1 MRQVQDA
8 DVTRVALTIAG
19 SDPSGGAGVQAD
31 LKTFHQHGV
40 YGAAAITLLTV
51 QNTTGVQRLELMSPE
66 LVGEQID
73 AVLSD
78 IVPHAIKSGA
88 LGSSAIIERVVH
100 SVATLKVPYVI
111 DPVGFSK
118 NGSRLT
124 EPSAR
129 EVLLTQLLPLATL
142 ITPNLDE
149 AAWLTQRDV
158 DDEGSLRDAVQWLV
172 DAGAKAVLLK
182 GGHRADAP
190 IDLLWVDGV
199 LHELRAERIHTRH
212 THGAGCTLSAA
223 ITARLARAEPL
234 LDAVTHAKQWIT
246 DAIASAPGLGAG
258 QGPLNHFA
266 KIPS

>member
-1 MRQVQDA
+1 MTQ
-8 DVTRVALTIAG
+8 VALTIAG

-31 LKTFHQHGV
+31 LKAFHQHGV
-40 YGAAAITLLTV
+40 YGCAVISLLTV
-51 QNTTGVQRLELMSPE
+51 QNTLGVQRLELMSPE

-73 AVLSD
+73 AVVSD
-78 IVPHAIKSGA
+78 IVPHAVKSGA
-88 LGSSAIIERVVH
+88 LGSSAIIERVAQ
-100 SVATLKVPYVI
+100 SVAMLRVPFVI

-124 EPSAR
+124 EPAAR
-129 EVLLTQLLPLATL
+129 DALLGQLLPLATL

-158 DDEGSLRDAVQWLV
+158 GDERTLRDAVHWLV

-190 IDLLWVDGV
+190 TDLLWVEGV
-199 LHELRAERIHTRH
+199 LHELRAERIDTRH

-234 LDAVTHAKQWIT
+234 LDAVTHAKQWIS
-246 DAIASAPGLGAG
+246 DAIATAPGLGSG
-258 QGPLNHFA
+258 HGPLNHFA

>member
-1 MRQVQDA
+1 MHDGH
-8 DVTRVALTIAG
+8 VTPVALTIAG

-40 YGAAAITLLTV
+40 YGAAVITLLTV
-51 QNTTGVQRLELMSPE
+51 QNTLGVQRLELISPE
-66 LVGEQID
+66 LVGQQID

-129 EVLLTQLLPLATL
+129 DVLLKRLLPLATL

-158 DDEGSLRDAVQWLV
+158 DDEASLRDAVQWLV
-172 DAGAKAVLLK
+172 DAGANAVLLK
-182 GGHRADAP
+182 GGHRVDAP
-190 IDLLWVDGV
+190 VDLLWVDGT
-199 LHELRAERIHTRH
+199 LHELRAERIDTRH

-234 LDAVTHAKQWIT
+234 LDAVTLAKQWIT
-246 DAIASAPGLGAG
+246 DAIASAPGLGKG

-266 KIPS
+266 KIPL